1 MIFCCIS
8 FSFYFFFSITTAASC
23 GDRGQGQRGRGKR
36 KQTHP
41 ADIHARLPF
50 SCRAVRRRSA
60 LFLFLFFL
68 HGLMVRIPS
77 TNEKKMTFA
86 RWQKEWGETACRATS
101 AALVRFLRD
110 PVRPR
115 SVGVLAA
122 PAWRPL
128 AKKERDAAA
137 PAPPSFVL
145 FFFSSARCPRVQ
157 EKRTFLP

>member
-8 FSFYFFFSITTAASC
+8 FSFCFFFSITTVASC

-68 HGLMVRIPS
+68 HGLVVRIPS
-77 TNEKKMTFA
+77 TNEKKVSFA
-86 RWQKEWGETACRATS
+86 HWQKEWGETACRTTS
-101 AALVRFLRD
+101 AALVRFLHD

-115 SVGVLAA
+115 SASSPRRLGVLWPKRRETPPHQRRLLLSPFLFVGALPSRA
-122 PAWRPL
+122 R
-128 AKKERDAAA
+128 KKG
-137 PAPPSFVL
+137 
-145 FFFSSARCPRVQ
+145 
-157 EKRTFLP
+157 TFLP